1 MSESD
6 KSEKTLFF
14 NANSNNDFESYTIHR
29 QIKFAA
35 ELSLGV

>member
-1 MSESD
+1 MYEDD

-14 NANSNNDFESYTIHR
+14 YADSENDFESYTIQR

-35 ELSLGV
+35 ELPLGV